1 MCICLVIPSTDL
13 AQIRSAWL
21 TLHIVKVLDSGA
33 TAAVVHMLAVGQP
46 GPFLWAGLLHTKGV
60 QDARSTTAPF
70 CQGLCGQSSSSS
82 SLWERWRHAEGEHNK
97 CRLQLLYIGENTMIH
112 AAEFK
117 QLKPVPEGKPAACR
131 GSAQGVQSTTASRHQ
146 RPVYIQQSASAG
158 MATHFNMHSRDPC
171 LTERPDIHAFM
182 TCSDLQ
188 NQQDMV
194 ISQLNSGACLWESP
208 STPTPFSRLMLLHT
222 SLLKLWLALQDTATT
237 EPVKLHGAEGGSAAG
252 LCTHAGGRDQ
262 AWQSPLNHHQ
272 CSHC

>member
-33 TAAVVHMLAVGQP
+33 TAAVVHMLAAGQP

-158 MATHFNMHSRDPC
+158 MATHFNMHGRDPC

-188 NQQDMV
+188 NQQDMD
-194 ISQLNSGACLWESP
+194 IPAELWSLP
-208 STPTPFSRLMLLHT
+208 VGVSLHT
-222 SLLKLWLALQDTATT
+222 NTFQQIDAAAHLLAEVVACAARHGHNRASQAAWSRRWLSSWA
-237 EPVKLHGAEGGSAAG
+237 V
-252 LCTHAGGRDQ
+252 HACGW
-262 AWQSPLNHHQ
+262 A
-272 CSHC
+272 